1 MKLPCLSVRASLT
14 VFTPSRTNDTSAPTS
29 GLPRLSRTLP
39 LIVASDLLGLAESA
53 SLETNDTSA
62 SRDKPK
68 PIPLL
73 MRKTSAS
80 KDSLEAMC
88 GRTGSGEE
96 TYRNPQNKETFSS
109 TAQIVSSKWPCKTG
123 VLPEFSAEKRG
134 CPTRFAATLGTVL
147 GFQSPLQPG

>member
-96 TYRNPQNKETFSS
+96 TYRNP
-109 TAQIVSSKWPCKTG
+109 KTG
-123 VLPEFSAEKRG
+123 KHSLPRHKSCQVSGLVKPGF
-134 CPTRFAATLGTVL
+134 CPNFPRKNADV
-147 GFQSPLQPG
+147 QPGLPPL